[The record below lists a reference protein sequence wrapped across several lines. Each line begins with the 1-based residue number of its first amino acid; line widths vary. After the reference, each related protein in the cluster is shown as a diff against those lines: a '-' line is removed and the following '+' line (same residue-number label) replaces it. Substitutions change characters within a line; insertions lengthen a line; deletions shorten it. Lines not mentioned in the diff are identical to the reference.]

1 MRHFIQT
8 RGGAI
13 DFNRL
18 EDGPDE
24 PLLPE
29 VAQHLSALLFQSEDS
44 ASYYAA
50 VDLDVHAIRAS
61 SERVRV

>member
-29 VAQHLSALLFQSEDS
+29 VAQHLSALLFQSEDT
-44 ASYYAA
+44 APYYGV
-50 VDLDVHAIRAS
+50 VDLYINAICAD
-61 SERVRV
+61 SECA